1 MNVGLLRKRGA
12 GAKAVRLKT
21 GDEET
26 TVVRCAV
33 YTRKSTEEG
42 LEQEFNSL
50 HAQREACENY
60 TRSQA
65 SQGWQVLPELYDD
78 GGFTGGNIERPALKR
93 LMEDI
98 QSGKVDCV
106 LVYKV
111 DRLSRSLIDFSRL
124 MEVFQEH
131 NVSFVSVTQQF
142 STASSGGRL
151 FLNML
156 LSFAQYERELI
167 SERTRDKMQMAR
179 KRGKWTGGHQVLGY
193 DLDSQTRKLVVNQE
207 EAAVIRELFALYR
220 EQGSLLKVAHIAAKR
235 GWANK
240 SWVKRDGVLR
250 VGPAFDKTGLHRL
263 LTNPLYIGKTHADG
277 ELFPGEHE
285 AIVDESLFNEVQEIL
300 ERNSPNH
307 SRPMATSTALLKGL
321 IRCAPCKAAM
331 VASSSRKGSRAYRYY
346 VCTNAQKNG
355 RAVCPHPYLPAQA
368 IEDAVLDQVRG
379 RLKGPKLLEA
389 VVGELHRQAHA
400 ARQQISQDRKRLEKD
415 RALLEE
421 TRTPTKQVQN
431 RLASINERLAALAK
445 EEQLLTQADFSPS
458 RISHVLSCFEE
469 LWGSLHIT
477 EQQRLLGLLVEVI
490 SVDGAPGEV
499 EIVFHT
505 GEQPEQMSQ
514 QKPDQK
520 LNQKQGKNL
529 GQEQGG
535 QT

>member
-193 DLDSQTRKLVVNQE
+193 DLDSQTRKLVVNPE
-207 EAAVIRELFALYR
+207 EAAVVRELFALYLQ
-220 EQGSLLKVAHIAAKR
+220 QGSLLKVAHIASER
-235 GWANK
+235 GWTNK
-240 SWVKRDGVLR
+240 SWVKRNGVLR

-277 ELFPGEHE
+277 ELFEGEHE
-285 AIVDESLFNEVQEIL
+285 AIVDELLFNQVQEIL
-300 ERNSPNH
+300 ERNSPNQL
-307 SRPMATSTALLKGL
+307 RPTAPASALLKGL
-321 IRCAPCKAAM
+321 IRCAPCNAAM
-331 VASSSRKGSRAYRYY
+331 VASSSRKGTRAYRYY

-355 RAVCPHPYLPAQA
+355 RAACPHPYLPAQPV
-368 IEDAVLDQVRG
+368 EDAVLEQVRG
-379 RLKGPKLLEA
+379 RFGSSRLLKA
-389 VVGELHRQAHA
+389 VISELHRQAKEA
-400 ARQQISQDRKRLEKD
+400 QQQITQDRRRLEKD
-415 RALLEE
+415 RALLDEAKN
-421 TRTPTKQVQN
+421 PTKQVK
-431 RLASINERLAALAK
+431 ARLAAIRDRLKVLAR
-445 EEQLLTQADFSPS
+445 EEKLLAQADFSPARVS
-458 RISHVLSCFEE
+458 QALSSFEE
-469 LWGSLHIT
+469 LWGALHVA
-477 EQQRLLGLLVEVI
+477 EQQRLLALLIEQI
-490 SVDGAPGEV
+490 SVDGAEGDL
-499 EIVFHT
+499 EISFRAD
-505 GEQPEQMSQ
+505 EPKE
-514 QKPDQK
+514 
-520 LNQKQGKNL
+520 
-529 GQEQGG
+529 
-535 QT
+535 